1 MRCDDGQSRL
11 PGSVSEPTER
21 QVLYALVAAGF
32 LAVVGVLTLVA
43 WTTGLSPTGWIVA
56 MSIVWVAAAVF
67 CGLRWRQTGR
77 VLLVSL
83 ATFVVWTVGTL
94 VTL

>member
-1 MRCDDGQSRL
+1 M
-11 PGSVSEPTER
+11 SEPTER

-43 WTTGLSPTGWIVA
+43 WTTGLSPIGWLVV
-56 MSIVWVAAAVF
+56 MSVVWVAATVYCA
-67 CGLRWRQTGR
+67 LRWRQTGR

-83 ATFVVWTVGTL
+83 ATFVIWTVGTL
-94 VTL
+94 ATL